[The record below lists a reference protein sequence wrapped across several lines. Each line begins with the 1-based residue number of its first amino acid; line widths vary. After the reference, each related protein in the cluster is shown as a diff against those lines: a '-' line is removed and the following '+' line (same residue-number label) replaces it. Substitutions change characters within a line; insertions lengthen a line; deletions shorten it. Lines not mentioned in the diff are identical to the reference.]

1 MTEFTLNFVVEILY
15 EYEERTGL
23 SCFVIANKMGIEPS
37 NYYKYREGEG
47 NPTGK
52 TIDKILEVVLTEH
65 PDIIERAS
73 EKRIGIVR
81 ATVNLVKST

>member
-1 MTEFTLNFVVEILY
+1 MTDFTLNFVVEILY

-52 TIDKILEVVLTEH
+52 TIDKIVGIILTEH
-65 PDIIERAS
+65 PDIIGRAL
-73 EKRIGIVR
+73 EKRAKIVR
-81 ATVNLVKST
+81 ATMDLVKST